1 MSIMSYVFVLDI
13 LIWGIS
19 LLNRIIVTDEVY
31 QNLHSENVSEM
42 QKLAII
48 CRYILVYYLYLLYII
63 YTIFIYTYILIILYW
78 VHSNLTMVFECCN
91 ICKMSWC
98 INKFD
103 GFNHITTI
111 NCVCNYMLLN
121 YYCVYM
127 YVFYGH
133 KLILLR
139 ARFINKQYYY
149 IILYYVILSTI
160 LLCIFVRKHI

>member
-1 MSIMSYVFVLDI
+1 MGCSLCKLMCHFSFIWSILFIYVHVYI
-13 LIWGIS
+13 LICRCNVMLFKFS
-19 LLNRIIVTDEVY
+19 FIIFICY
-31 QNLHSENVSEM
+31 
-42 QKLAII
+42 II
-48 CRYILVYYLYLLYII
+48 YII

-78 VHSNLTMVFECCN
+78 VHNNITIVFEYYN

-139 ARFINKQYYY
+139 ARFINKQ
-149 IILYYVILSTI
+149 LYKEIKIHPGPNWSVGGFTG
-160 LLCIFVRKHI
+160 